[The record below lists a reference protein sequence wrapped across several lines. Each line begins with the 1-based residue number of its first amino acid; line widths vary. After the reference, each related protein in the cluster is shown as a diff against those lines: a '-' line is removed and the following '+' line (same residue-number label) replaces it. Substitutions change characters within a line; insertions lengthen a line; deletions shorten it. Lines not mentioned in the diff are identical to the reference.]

1 MIKRRCGCTAS
12 CAGLA
17 LVASIIVGII
27 AAFLSFTAVIT
38 LTPAFLWTAFGIGIV
53 YLGILTAT
61 SLLGGGRGGCV
72 CENLGTLLI
81 GLLGLILSA
90 LVLLGVTFGAGSVL
104 GAIFAGATIGFLAL
118 TAGASAC
125 LVKCLSGCAEDS

>member
-1 MIKRRCGCTAS
+1 MTKLRCGCTAS

-53 YLGILTAT
+53 YLAILLAT
-61 SLLGGGRGGCV
+61 SLAGSSGGGCL
-72 CENLGTLLI
+72 CANLGILLVGI
-81 GLLGLILSA
+81 LGLILSA
-90 LVLLGVTFGAGSVL
+90 LVLLGVTFAVGSVL

-118 TAGASAC
+118 TVTSSAC
-125 LVKCLSGCAEDS
+125 LVQCLSGCSEE

>member
-1 MIKRRCGCTAS
+1 MTNLRCSCTTS

-17 LVASIIVGII
+17 FVASIIIGII

-53 YLGILTAT
+53 YLAILLAT
-61 SLLGGGRGGCV
+61 SLIGHGGGGCV
-72 CENLGTLLI
+72 CANLSTLLI
-81 GLLGLILSA
+81 GILGLILAA
-90 LVLLGVTFGAGSVL
+90 LVLLGVTFAAGSVL

-118 TAGASAC
+118 TVTATTC
-125 LVKCLSGCAEDS
+125 LITCLAGCARE